1 MYGRVIVSAMERVSL
16 SPGSVLVLCYLAETL
31 YSLHRVL
38 NIYQANATKCIN
50 VVGEKAWF
58 GLASHPGDIFLN
70 LQ

>member
-1 MYGRVIVSAMERVSL
+1 MYGRVIVSALERVGL
-16 SPGSVLVLCYLAETL
+16 SPGWVLVLCYLAETL

-50 VVGEKAWF
+50 VVGEKACF
-58 GLASHPGDIFLN
+58 GLASHPEEIFLI